1 MVPNGNG
8 NGAAPMETDT
18 NGQNKRRRLDSRV
31 YIGSSDLGYRREH
44 MEVSNCMSHLEFLQ
58 SMLNAIRAATN
69 RPVIAQVEGALHNGL
84 YQDIDVVQELWE
96 HAFK

>member
-1 MVPNGNG
+1 
-8 NGAAPMETDT
+8 
-18 NGQNKRRRLDSRV
+18 
-31 YIGSSDLGYRREH
+31 
-44 MEVSNCMSHLEFLQ
+44 MSHLEFLQ

-84 YQDIDVVQELWE
+84 YQDMDVVQELWE